1 MFNIQ
6 KHLRHVVLALGLAA
20 ASLAA
25 GAAVLPTYQIN
36 LADPAASDIAYI
48 DFVFGGSGSTAPAT
62 ATLSHFTGVPLVEFD
77 RQGDVSG
84 TSDAFVFGNASAY
97 NDLYFAVDG
106 PFAFNLS
113 FSEGYPDYASQ
124 YDYSFFSIALYDS
137 NSNVIGDPN
146 GALNFSLSKTGVA
159 VTSTSSLLSL
169 TSVAAVDVPE
179 PADWALML
187 TGLLFVVCMTR
198 LKPSSAQ
205 SFSKRLPSSAQS
217 FNKRLPSAA

>member
-6 KHLRHVVLALGLAA
+6 KHLRHAVLALGLAA

-25 GAAVLPTYQIN
+25 GAAVLPTYQIS
-36 LADPAASDIAYI
+36 LADPAAADIAYI
-48 DFVFGGSGSTAPAT
+48 DFVFGGTGGAAPAT

-84 TSDAFVFGNASAY
+84 TSDAFVFGNAGAY

-106 PFAFNLS
+106 PSAFNLS
-113 FSEGYPDYASQ
+113 FSEGYPGYASQ
-124 YDYSFFSIALYDS
+124 YDYSSFSIALYDS
-137 NSNVIGDPN
+137 DSNPIGDPS
-146 GALNFSLSKTGVA
+146 GALQFALSQTGVA
-159 VTSTSSLLSL
+159 VTSTSSLLSFAP
-169 TSVAAVDVPE
+169 VAAADVPE

-198 LKPSSAQ
+198 RQ
-205 SFSKRLPSSAQS
+205 G
-217 FNKRLPSAA
+217 AAKAPVARAIAEA